1 MEATLTLKKALEV
14 AQGMETALQNVCKMQ
29 VNPLA
34 TPAQSPEEVH
44 VVSNNKK
51 NEFVCYRCRQ
61 SGHSPAHCSFQ
72 SAQCHKCE
80 KLGHIKRMCQSKK
93 TLRGGGTLNAR
104 NGRPNRGQEFQTY
117 KKYSE

>member
-29 VNPLA
+29 VNPPA

-44 VVSNNKK
+44 AVSNNKK